1 MSNFLNIC
9 FRTILVLIILFF
21 ITKMMGK
28 KQISELNFFDYI
40 VGITIGSIAADISL
54 DIEKNMIA
62 GIAALFIYGFIS
74 YIISFVSIKSI
85 LARRFFIG
93 VPTVLVEKGK
103 IIESGLK
110 KSKIDVNDLLMVA
123 RENGYFNLDE
133 IDYALMEVNGNISF
147 LPKEKEKP
155 VTKKDIKIKCSNEGL
170 TVNAIIDSKYMANN
184 MKAIN
189 KDKEW
194 LDHELKVNGY
204 DNYDNILLATIDNN
218 YKVTIYEKNVKP
230 DKNTV
235 LEQYFFYSDDIMK
248 SDMEVDN
255 MKFKKIIIISIV
267 ISVILLICS
276 LLLPNINIDKDTIG
290 YNGNDTYNI
299 KSL

>member
-1 MSNFLNIC
+1 MRCFIMSDFLNIC
-9 FRTILVLIILFF
+9 FRTILVLVILFF

-54 DIEKNMIA
+54 DIEKDMLA

-110 KSKIDVNDLLMVA
+110 KAKIDVNDLLMEA

-155 VTKKDIKIKCSNEGL
+155 VTKRDMKIKCSNEGL
-170 TVNAIIDSKYMANN
+170 TVNAIIDSKYMVNN

-235 LEQYFFYSDDIMK
+235 LE
-248 SDMEVDN
+248 
-255 MKFKKIIIISIV
+255 
-267 ISVILLICS
+267 
-276 LLLPNINIDKDTIG
+276 
-290 YNGNDTYNI
+290 
-299 KSL
+299 

>member
-1 MSNFLNIC
+1 MSNFFNIC

-28 KQISELNFFDYI
+28 KQISELNFFDYV

-54 DIEKNMIA
+54 DIEKDMIA

-110 KSKIDVNDLLMVA
+110 KSKIDVNDLLMEA
-123 RENGYFNLDE
+123 RENGYFNLDK

-155 VTKKDIKIKCSNEGL
+155 VTKKDMKIKCNNEGL
-170 TVNAIIDSKYMANN
+170 TVNAIIDSKYMVNN

-204 DNYDNILLATIDNN
+204 DNYDNILLATINNN

-235 LEQYFFYSDDIMK
+235 LE
-248 SDMEVDN
+248 
-255 MKFKKIIIISIV
+255 
-267 ISVILLICS
+267 
-276 LLLPNINIDKDTIG
+276 
-290 YNGNDTYNI
+290 
-299 KSL
+299 

>member
-155 VTKKDIKIKCSNEGL
+155 VTKRDMKIKCSNEGL

-235 LEQYFFYSDDIMK
+235 LE
-248 SDMEVDN
+248 
-255 MKFKKIIIISIV
+255 
-267 ISVILLICS
+267 
-276 LLLPNINIDKDTIG
+276 
-290 YNGNDTYNI
+290 
-299 KSL
+299 

>member
-1 MSNFLNIC
+1 MSDFLNIC
-9 FRTILVLIILFF
+9 FRTILILIILFF

-28 KQISELNFFDYI
+28 KQISELNFFDYV

-103 IIESGLK
+103 IIESGVK
-110 KSKIDVNDLLMVA
+110 KSKIDVNDLLMEA

-155 VTKKDIKIKCSNEGL
+155 VTKKDMKIKCNNEGL

-235 LEQYFFYSDDIMK
+235 LE
-248 SDMEVDN
+248 
-255 MKFKKIIIISIV
+255 
-267 ISVILLICS
+267 
-276 LLLPNINIDKDTIG
+276 
-290 YNGNDTYNI
+290 
-299 KSL
+299 

>member
-9 FRTILVLIILFF
+9 FRTILVLVILFF

-28 KQISELNFFDYI
+28 KQISELNFFDYV

-74 YIISFVSIKSI
+74 YIISFISIKSI

-110 KSKIDVNDLLMVA
+110 KSKIDVNDLLMEA

-155 VTKKDIKIKCSNEGL
+155 VTKKDMKIKCSNEGL

-235 LEQYFFYSDDIMK
+235 LE
-248 SDMEVDN
+248 
-255 MKFKKIIIISIV
+255 
-267 ISVILLICS
+267 
-276 LLLPNINIDKDTIG
+276 
-290 YNGNDTYNI
+290 
-299 KSL
+299 

>member
-1 MSNFLNIC
+1 MSNFFNIC

-28 KQISELNFFDYI
+28 KQISELNFFDYV

-155 VTKKDIKIKCSNEGL
+155 VTKRDMKIKCSNEGL
-170 TVNAIIDSKYMANN
+170 TVNAIIDGKYMVNN

-189 KDKEW
+189 NDKEW

-218 YKVTIYEKNVKP
+218 YKVTIYEKNVNP

-235 LEQYFFYSDDIMK
+235 LE
-248 SDMEVDN
+248 
-255 MKFKKIIIISIV
+255 
-267 ISVILLICS
+267 
-276 LLLPNINIDKDTIG
+276 
-290 YNGNDTYNI
+290 
-299 KSL
+299 

>member
-28 KQISELNFFDYI
+28 KQISELNFFDYV

-110 KSKIDVNDLLMVA
+110 KSKIDVNDLLMEA

-155 VTKKDIKIKCSNEGL
+155 VTKKDMKIKCNNEGL

-235 LEQYFFYSDDIMK
+235 LE
-248 SDMEVDN
+248 
-255 MKFKKIIIISIV
+255 
-267 ISVILLICS
+267 
-276 LLLPNINIDKDTIG
+276 
-290 YNGNDTYNI
+290 
-299 KSL
+299 

>member
-1 MSNFLNIC
+1 MSNFFNIC

-28 KQISELNFFDYI
+28 KQISELNFFDYV

-74 YIISFVSIKSI
+74 YIISFISIKSI
-85 LARRFFIG
+85 WARRFIIG

-110 KSKIDVNDLLMVA
+110 KSKIDVNDLLMEA

-155 VTKKDIKIKCSNEGL
+155 VTKKDMKIKCSNEGL
-170 TVNAIIDSKYMANN
+170 TVNAIIDSKYMVNN

-235 LEQYFFYSDDIMK
+235 LE
-248 SDMEVDN
+248 
-255 MKFKKIIIISIV
+255 
-267 ISVILLICS
+267 
-276 LLLPNINIDKDTIG
+276 
-290 YNGNDTYNI
+290 
-299 KSL
+299 

>member
-1 MSNFLNIC
+1 MRCFIMSDFLNIC
-9 FRTILVLIILFF
+9 FRTILILIILFF

-28 KQISELNFFDYI
+28 KQISELNFFDYV

-103 IIESGLK
+103 IIESGVK
-110 KSKIDVNDLLMVA
+110 KSKIDVNDLLMEA

-155 VTKKDIKIKCSNEGL
+155 VTKKDMKIKCSNEGL
-170 TVNAIIDSKYMANN
+170 TVNAIIDSKYMVNN

-235 LEQYFFYSDDIMK
+235 LE
-248 SDMEVDN
+248 
-255 MKFKKIIIISIV
+255 
-267 ISVILLICS
+267 
-276 LLLPNINIDKDTIG
+276 
-290 YNGNDTYNI
+290 
-299 KSL
+299 

>member
-1 MSNFLNIC
+1 MSDFLNIC

-28 KQISELNFFDYI
+28 KQISELNFFDYV

-110 KSKIDVNDLLMVA
+110 KTKIDVNDLLMGA

-184 MKAIN
+184 MKTIN

-235 LEQYFFYSDDIMK
+235 LE
-248 SDMEVDN
+248 
-255 MKFKKIIIISIV
+255 
-267 ISVILLICS
+267 
-276 LLLPNINIDKDTIG
+276 
-290 YNGNDTYNI
+290 
-299 KSL
+299 

>member
-1 MSNFLNIC
+1 MSDFLNIC

-28 KQISELNFFDYI
+28 KQISELNFFDYV

-110 KSKIDVNDLLMVA
+110 KSKIDVNDLLMEA

-155 VTKKDIKIKCSNEGL
+155 ATKKDMKIKCNNEGL

-235 LEQYFFYSDDIMK
+235 LE
-248 SDMEVDN
+248 
-255 MKFKKIIIISIV
+255 
-267 ISVILLICS
+267 
-276 LLLPNINIDKDTIG
+276 
-290 YNGNDTYNI
+290 
-299 KSL
+299 

>member
-9 FRTILVLIILFF
+9 FRTILVLVILFF

-28 KQISELNFFDYI
+28 KQISELNFFDYV

-110 KSKIDVNDLLMVA
+110 KSKIDVNDLLMEA

-155 VTKKDIKIKCSNEGL
+155 VTKKDMKIKCNNEGL

-235 LEQYFFYSDDIMK
+235 LE
-248 SDMEVDN
+248 
-255 MKFKKIIIISIV
+255 
-267 ISVILLICS
+267 
-276 LLLPNINIDKDTIG
+276 
-290 YNGNDTYNI
+290 
-299 KSL
+299 

>member
-1 MSNFLNIC
+1 MRCFIMSDFLNIC

-28 KQISELNFFDYI
+28 KQISELNFFDYV

-110 KSKIDVNDLLMVA
+110 KTKIDVNDLLMGA

-155 VTKKDIKIKCSNEGL
+155 VTKRDMKIKCSNEGL
-170 TVNAIIDSKYMANN
+170 TVNAIIDGIYMINN
-184 MKAIN
+184 MTAIN

-194 LDHELKVNGY
+194 LNHELKVKGY
-204 DNYDNILLATIDNN
+204 NSYDNILLATIDNN

-235 LEQYFFYSDDIMK
+235 LE
-248 SDMEVDN
+248 
-255 MKFKKIIIISIV
+255 
-267 ISVILLICS
+267 
-276 LLLPNINIDKDTIG
+276 
-290 YNGNDTYNI
+290 
-299 KSL
+299 

>member
-1 MSNFLNIC
+1 MRCFIMSDFLNIC

-28 KQISELNFFDYI
+28 KQISELNFFDYV

-103 IIESGLK
+103 IIESGVK
-110 KSKIDVNDLLMVA
+110 KSKIDVNDLLMEA

-155 VTKKDIKIKCSNEGL
+155 VTKKDMKIKCSNEGL
-170 TVNAIIDSKYMANN
+170 TVNAIIDSKYMVNN

-235 LEQYFFYSDDIMK
+235 LE
-248 SDMEVDN
+248 
-255 MKFKKIIIISIV
+255 
-267 ISVILLICS
+267 
-276 LLLPNINIDKDTIG
+276 
-290 YNGNDTYNI
+290 
-299 KSL
+299 

>member
-1 MSNFLNIC
+1 MSNFFNIC

-28 KQISELNFFDYI
+28 KQISELNFFDYV

-110 KSKIDVNDLLMVA
+110 KSKIDVNDLLMEA

-155 VTKKDIKIKCSNEGL
+155 VTKKDMKIKCSNEGL
-170 TVNAIIDSKYMANN
+170 TVNAIIDSKYMVNN

-218 YKVTIYEKNVKP
+218 YKVTI
-230 DKNTV
+230 
-235 LEQYFFYSDDIMK
+235 
-248 SDMEVDN
+248 
-255 MKFKKIIIISIV
+255 
-267 ISVILLICS
+267 
-276 LLLPNINIDKDTIG
+276 
-290 YNGNDTYNI
+290 
-299 KSL
+299 

>member
-1 MSNFLNIC
+1 MSDFLNIC

-28 KQISELNFFDYI
+28 KQISELNFFDYV

-62 GIAALFIYGFIS
+62 GIAVLFIYGFIS

-235 LEQYFFYSDDIMK
+235 LE
-248 SDMEVDN
+248 
-255 MKFKKIIIISIV
+255 
-267 ISVILLICS
+267 
-276 LLLPNINIDKDTIG
+276 
-290 YNGNDTYNI
+290 
-299 KSL
+299 

>member
-1 MSNFLNIC
+1 MSDFLNIC
-9 FRTILVLIILFF
+9 FRTILILIILFF

-28 KQISELNFFDYI
+28 KQISELNFFDYV

-155 VTKKDIKIKCSNEGL
+155 VTKKDMKIKCSNEGL

-235 LEQYFFYSDDIMK
+235 LE
-248 SDMEVDN
+248 
-255 MKFKKIIIISIV
+255 
-267 ISVILLICS
+267 
-276 LLLPNINIDKDTIG
+276 
-290 YNGNDTYNI
+290 
-299 KSL
+299 

>member
-1 MSNFLNIC
+1 MSDFLNIC
-9 FRTILVLIILFF
+9 FRTILILIILFF

-28 KQISELNFFDYI
+28 KQISELNFFDYV

-54 DIEKNMIA
+54 DIEKDMIA

-110 KSKIDVNDLLMVA
+110 KSKIDVNDLLMEA

-235 LEQYFFYSDDIMK
+235 LE
-248 SDMEVDN
+248 
-255 MKFKKIIIISIV
+255 
-267 ISVILLICS
+267 
-276 LLLPNINIDKDTIG
+276 
-290 YNGNDTYNI
+290 
-299 KSL
+299 

>member
-1 MSNFLNIC
+1 MRCFIMSNFLNIC

-28 KQISELNFFDYI
+28 KQISELNFFDYV

-110 KSKIDVNDLLMVA
+110 KSKIDVNDLLMEA

-235 LEQYFFYSDDIMK
+235 LE
-248 SDMEVDN
+248 
-255 MKFKKIIIISIV
+255 
-267 ISVILLICS
+267 
-276 LLLPNINIDKDTIG
+276 
-290 YNGNDTYNI
+290 
-299 KSL
+299 

>member
-1 MSNFLNIC
+1 MRCFIMSDFLNIC

-28 KQISELNFFDYI
+28 KQISELNFFDYV

-74 YIISFVSIKSI
+74 YIISFISIKSI
-85 LARRFFIG
+85 WARRFIIG

-155 VTKKDIKIKCSNEGL
+155 VTKKDMKIKCSNEGL
-170 TVNAIIDSKYMANN
+170 TVNAIIDSKYMVNN

-204 DNYDNILLATIDNN
+204 DNYDNILLAMIDNN

-235 LEQYFFYSDDIMK
+235 LE
-248 SDMEVDN
+248 
-255 MKFKKIIIISIV
+255 
-267 ISVILLICS
+267 
-276 LLLPNINIDKDTIG
+276 
-290 YNGNDTYNI
+290 
-299 KSL
+299 

>member
-1 MSNFLNIC
+1 MSDFLNIC

-28 KQISELNFFDYI
+28 KQISELNFFDYV

-110 KSKIDVNDLLMVA
+110 KSKIDVNDLLMKA

-155 VTKKDIKIKCSNEGL
+155 VTKRDMKIKCSNEGL

-235 LEQYFFYSDDIMK
+235 LE
-248 SDMEVDN
+248 
-255 MKFKKIIIISIV
+255 
-267 ISVILLICS
+267 
-276 LLLPNINIDKDTIG
+276 
-290 YNGNDTYNI
+290 
-299 KSL
+299 

>member
-1 MSNFLNIC
+1 MRCFIMSNFFNIC

-28 KQISELNFFDYI
+28 KQISELNFFDYV

-54 DIEKNMIA
+54 DIEKDMIA

-110 KSKIDVNDLLMVA
+110 KSKIDVNDLLMEA

-155 VTKKDIKIKCSNEGL
+155 VTKKDMKIKCNNEGL
-170 TVNAIIDSKYMANN
+170 TVNAIIDSKYMVNN

-218 YKVTIYEKNVKP
+218 YKVTIYEKNVKS

-235 LEQYFFYSDDIMK
+235 LE
-248 SDMEVDN
+248 
-255 MKFKKIIIISIV
+255 
-267 ISVILLICS
+267 
-276 LLLPNINIDKDTIG
+276 
-290 YNGNDTYNI
+290 
-299 KSL
+299 

>member
-1 MSNFLNIC
+1 MSDFLNIC
-9 FRTILVLIILFF
+9 FRTILVLVILFF

-54 DIEKNMIA
+54 DIEKDMLA

-110 KSKIDVNDLLMVA
+110 KAKIDVNDLLMEA

-155 VTKKDIKIKCSNEGL
+155 VTKRDMKIKCSNEGL

-218 YKVTIYEKNVKP
+218 YKVTIYEKNVNP

-235 LEQYFFYSDDIMK
+235 LE
-248 SDMEVDN
+248 
-255 MKFKKIIIISIV
+255 
-267 ISVILLICS
+267 
-276 LLLPNINIDKDTIG
+276 
-290 YNGNDTYNI
+290 
-299 KSL
+299 

>member
-1 MSNFLNIC
+1 MSDFLNIC

-28 KQISELNFFDYI
+28 KQISELNFFDYV

-54 DIEKNMIA
+54 DIEKDMLA

-155 VTKKDIKIKCSNEGL
+155 VTKRDMKIKCSNEGL
-170 TVNAIIDSKYMANN
+170 TVNGIIDGKYMVNN
-184 MKAIN
+184 MTAIN

-235 LEQYFFYSDDIMK
+235 LE
-248 SDMEVDN
+248 
-255 MKFKKIIIISIV
+255 
-267 ISVILLICS
+267 
-276 LLLPNINIDKDTIG
+276 
-290 YNGNDTYNI
+290 
-299 KSL
+299 

>member
-9 FRTILVLIILFF
+9 IRTILVLIILFF

-28 KQISELNFFDYI
+28 KQISELNFFDYV

-54 DIEKNMIA
+54 DIEKDMLA

-74 YIISFVSIKSI
+74 YIISFISIKSI

-110 KSKIDVNDLLMVA
+110 KSKIDVNDLLMEA

-155 VTKKDIKIKCSNEGL
+155 VTKKDMKIKCSNEGL
-170 TVNAIIDSKYMANN
+170 TVNAIIDSKYMVNN
-184 MKAIN
+184 MKATN

-235 LEQYFFYSDDIMK
+235 LE
-248 SDMEVDN
+248 
-255 MKFKKIIIISIV
+255 
-267 ISVILLICS
+267 
-276 LLLPNINIDKDTIG
+276 
-290 YNGNDTYNI
+290 
-299 KSL
+299 

>member
-1 MSNFLNIC
+1 MSNFFNIC

-28 KQISELNFFDYI
+28 KQISELNFFDYV

-110 KSKIDVNDLLMVA
+110 KSKIDVNDLLMEA

-155 VTKKDIKIKCSNEGL
+155 MTKRDMKIKCSNEGL
-170 TVNAIIDSKYMANN
+170 TVNAIIDSKYMVNN

-235 LEQYFFYSDDIMK
+235 LE
-248 SDMEVDN
+248 
-255 MKFKKIIIISIV
+255 
-267 ISVILLICS
+267 
-276 LLLPNINIDKDTIG
+276 
-290 YNGNDTYNI
+290 
-299 KSL
+299 

>member
-1 MSNFLNIC
+1 MSDFLNIC
-9 FRTILVLIILFF
+9 FRTILILIILFF

-28 KQISELNFFDYI
+28 KQISELNFFDYV

-54 DIEKNMIA
+54 DIEKDMLA

-74 YIISFVSIKSI
+74 YIISFISIKSI
-85 LARRFFIG
+85 WARRFIIG

-155 VTKKDIKIKCSNEGL
+155 VTKKDIKIKYSNEGL

-235 LEQYFFYSDDIMK
+235 LE
-248 SDMEVDN
+248 
-255 MKFKKIIIISIV
+255 
-267 ISVILLICS
+267 
-276 LLLPNINIDKDTIG
+276 
-290 YNGNDTYNI
+290 
-299 KSL
+299 

>member
-1 MSNFLNIC
+1 MSDFLNIC
-9 FRTILVLIILFF
+9 FRTILILIILFF

-28 KQISELNFFDYI
+28 KQISELNFFDYV

-54 DIEKNMIA
+54 DIEKDMLA

-85 LARRFFIG
+85 WARRFIIG

-133 IDYALMEVNGNISF
+133 IDYGLMEVNGNISF
-147 LPKEKEKP
+147 LPKEKDKP
-155 VTKKDIKIKCSNEGL
+155 VTKRDMKIKCSNEGL
-170 TVNAIIDSKYMANN
+170 TVNAIIDSKYMVNN

-235 LEQYFFYSDDIMK
+235 LE
-248 SDMEVDN
+248 
-255 MKFKKIIIISIV
+255 
-267 ISVILLICS
+267 
-276 LLLPNINIDKDTIG
+276 
-290 YNGNDTYNI
+290 
-299 KSL
+299 

>member
-1 MSNFLNIC
+1 MSDFLNIC
-9 FRTILVLIILFF
+9 FRTILILIILFF

-28 KQISELNFFDYI
+28 KQISELNFFDYV

-54 DIEKNMIA
+54 DIEKDMIA

-110 KSKIDVNDLLMVA
+110 KSKIDVNDLLMEA

-155 VTKKDIKIKCSNEGL
+155 VTKRDMKIKCSNEGL
-170 TVNAIIDSKYMANN
+170 TVNAIIDSKYMVNN

-218 YKVTIYEKNVKP
+218 YKVTIYEKNVNP

-235 LEQYFFYSDDIMK
+235 LE
-248 SDMEVDN
+248 
-255 MKFKKIIIISIV
+255 
-267 ISVILLICS
+267 
-276 LLLPNINIDKDTIG
+276 
-290 YNGNDTYNI
+290 
-299 KSL
+299 

>member
-1 MSNFLNIC
+1 MRCFIMSDFLNIC

-28 KQISELNFFDYI
+28 KQISELNFFDYV

-110 KSKIDVNDLLMVA
+110 KSKIVVNDLLMVA

-235 LEQYFFYSDDIMK
+235 LE
-248 SDMEVDN
+248 
-255 MKFKKIIIISIV
+255 
-267 ISVILLICS
+267 
-276 LLLPNINIDKDTIG
+276 
-290 YNGNDTYNI
+290 
-299 KSL
+299 

>member
-1 MSNFLNIC
+1 MSDFLNIC

-28 KQISELNFFDYI
+28 KQISELNFFDYV

-54 DIEKNMIA
+54 DIEKDMIA

-110 KSKIDVNDLLMVA
+110 KSKIDVNDLLMEA

-155 VTKKDIKIKCSNEGL
+155 VTKKDMKIKCSNEGL
-170 TVNAIIDSKYMANN
+170 TVNAIIDSKYMVNN

-235 LEQYFFYSDDIMK
+235 LE
-248 SDMEVDN
+248 
-255 MKFKKIIIISIV
+255 
-267 ISVILLICS
+267 
-276 LLLPNINIDKDTIG
+276 
-290 YNGNDTYNI
+290 
-299 KSL
+299 

>member
-1 MSNFLNIC
+1 
-9 FRTILVLIILFF
+9 
-21 ITKMMGK
+21 MMGK
-28 KQISELNFFDYI
+28 KQISELNFFDYV

-54 DIEKNMIA
+54 DIEKDMLA

-133 IDYALMEVNGNISF
+133 IDYGLMEVNGNISF
-147 LPKEKEKP
+147 LPKEKDKP
-155 VTKKDIKIKCSNEGL
+155 VTKRDMKIKCSNEGL
-170 TVNAIIDSKYMANN
+170 TVNAIIDSKYMVNN

-235 LEQYFFYSDDIMK
+235 LE
-248 SDMEVDN
+248 
-255 MKFKKIIIISIV
+255 
-267 ISVILLICS
+267 
-276 LLLPNINIDKDTIG
+276 
-290 YNGNDTYNI
+290 
-299 KSL
+299 

>member
-1 MSNFLNIC
+1 MRCFIMSDFLNIC
-9 FRTILVLIILFF
+9 FRTILILIILFF

-28 KQISELNFFDYI
+28 KQISELNFFDYV

-54 DIEKNMIA
+54 DIEKDMLA

-235 LEQYFFYSDDIMK
+235 LE
-248 SDMEVDN
+248 
-255 MKFKKIIIISIV
+255 
-267 ISVILLICS
+267 
-276 LLLPNINIDKDTIG
+276 
-290 YNGNDTYNI
+290 
-299 KSL
+299 

>member
-1 MSNFLNIC
+1 MRCFIMSDFLNIC
-9 FRTILVLIILFF
+9 FRTILILIILFF

-28 KQISELNFFDYI
+28 KQISELNFFDYV

-54 DIEKNMIA
+54 DIEKDMLA

-155 VTKKDIKIKCSNEGL
+155 VTKRDMKIKCSNEGL
-170 TVNAIIDSKYMANN
+170 TVNAIIDGKYMVNN

-235 LEQYFFYSDDIMK
+235 LE
-248 SDMEVDN
+248 
-255 MKFKKIIIISIV
+255 
-267 ISVILLICS
+267 
-276 LLLPNINIDKDTIG
+276 
-290 YNGNDTYNI
+290 
-299 KSL
+299 